1 MENKPE
7 NEETEN
13 INEKNE
19 LIPMDEMFVV
29 EKKRQERKLMA
40 YIPSFFTTAS
50 LPFRNVNSPVFI
62 RKGSNGITLNLQLPK
77 MFRLENTVVFCCPFL
92 QLMRFFPRIRI
103 VP

>member
-40 YIPSFFTTAS
+40 
-50 LPFRNVNSPVFI
+50 
-62 RKGSNGITLNLQLPK
+62 
-77 MFRLENTVVFCCPFL
+77 
-92 QLMRFFPRIRI
+92 
-103 VP
+103 